1 MGLRPGD
8 ALKRRHIFDM
18 VESRLFEAMLDE
30 LADQELYRKAVS
42 RLADKARAVEVDID
56 EL

>member
-1 MGLRPGD
+1 M
-8 ALKRRHIFDM
+8 M
-18 VESRLFEAMLDE
+18 DE
-30 LADQELYRKAVS
+30 LADQDLYRKAVS